1 MISRGLQAGPP
12 KHPLS
17 PWPQSSCNAPHA
29 GDIDN
34 AVRLLTDR
42 LNALGRAA
50 GLVRKSRSKSG
61 AAVLAPHCLAAGDDR
76 GAVEFL
82 LLAGQLDQAFDIAA
96 ARGQMEA
103 FAELVGAGASGAGE
117 ARRIAEYYL
126 KRGELEQAA
135 DMWSKAGEPGK
146 AVTLFVQVGVRK
158 GGGLHGGLSHW
169 DAWL

>member
-1 MISRGLQAGPP
+1 
-12 KHPLS
+12 
-17 PWPQSSCNAPHA
+17 
-29 GDIDN
+29 
-34 AVRLLTDR
+34 
-42 LNALGRAA
+42 
-50 GLVRKSRSKSG
+50 
-61 AAVLAPHCLAAGDDR
+61 VLAPHCLAAGDDR

-103 FAELVGAGASGAGE
+103 FAELVGAGTSGAGE

-146 AVTLFVQVGVRK
+146 AVTLFVQVRAEGFQLPFQRDALMDLRQV
-158 GGGLHGGLSHW
+158 LSIPCMSINHP
-169 DAWL
+169 